1 MRDGTGQQVK
11 IVLLSFWSVNRWVSQ
26 YPTLKGCFTD
36 RAGIVNN
43 LIYFPSTRQVDS
55 SSWIFVLIEN
65 YIGTLSLTDDWWLI
79 TDHWLLYE
87 IFWIFQW
94 NVLDFPV
101 KCYGFL
107 FFFLISWQKVWI
119 SQWFFLGFLTIHR
132 ITHYPITASYCGGHG
147 TWAAKGREVKQ
158 ARRAPN

>member
-1 MRDGTGQQVK
+1 MLKIYIYWHKCWCHRCGTGQQVK

-65 YIGTLSLTDDWWLI
+65 YIGTLSLTDIVIDWLLMTDNWSLI
-79 TDHWLLYE
+79 TLVKFFGFLGDFFGFFSE
-87 IFWIFQW
+87 MFWISRW
-94 NVLDFPV
+94 NVMDF
-101 KCYGFL
+101 CFFL
-107 FFFLISWQKVWI
+107 FLGKRFVFLNDFVWVF
-119 SQWFFLGFLTIHR
+119 SLT
-132 ITHYPITASYCGGHG
+132 TG
-147 TWAAKGREVKQ
+147 
-158 ARRAPN
+158 